1 MVRRSFWM
9 VVGAVLGVWLV
20 AKVQRAAAS
29 LTPKG
34 AAEVAQRRLRHL
46 RNDLSAALAE
56 GRRAKQA
63 TEVELRQ
70 AARPRPAIDVAAS
83 SAQLTGVAYREGHRA
98 PGSSEG
104 RREAAGPPVT

>member
-9 VVGAVLGVWLV
+9 VVGAVLGVWMV
-20 AKVQRAAAS
+20 AKVQHAAAS

-46 RNDLSAALAE
+46 RNDVTAALAE

-63 TEVELRQ
+63 TELDLRQ
-70 AARPRPAIDVAAS
+70 AARSRPAIDVAANDT
-83 SAQLTGVAYREGHRA
+83 QLTGLGYREGQ
-98 PGSSEG
+98 
-104 RREAAGPPVT
+104 